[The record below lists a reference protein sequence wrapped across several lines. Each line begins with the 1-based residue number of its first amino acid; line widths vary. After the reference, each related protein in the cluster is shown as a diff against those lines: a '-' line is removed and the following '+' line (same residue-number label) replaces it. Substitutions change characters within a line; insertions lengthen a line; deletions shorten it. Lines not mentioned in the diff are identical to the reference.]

1 MFNLHSILMYVL
13 IAVVAIASVAASLWR
28 IGRGG
33 THTLRGIASLAA
45 IGVTLVVL
53 IYVAV
58 QFHNVSSLIGPGSA
72 NPNFPVSY
80 TPIPWS
86 TVTGFGTP
94 ASGPGISVGP

>member
-13 IAVVAIASVAASLWR
+13 IVVVGIAGVAASLWR

-45 IGVTLVVL
+45 IGVMLVAL
-53 IYVAV
+53 IYVVV
-58 QFHNVSSLIGPGSA
+58 QFHYVSSLIGPGSA
-72 NPNFPVSY
+72 NPNFPVNY

-94 ASGPGISVGP
+94 TSGPGISVGP